1 MNAVVVSLIAFVGFG
16 FGVFVYSRW
25 LEKLLGVNPEEKT
38 PAYTRGDG
46 VDYVPAK
53 SWLVLFG
60 HHFSSIAGAAPIVGP
75 VIAVSIWGWSPVLL
89 WVVLGSV
96 LIGGLHDFSALVI
109 SVKSEGR
116 SIADISEDVISGR
129 ARFLF
134 SLFVFFAL
142 ILVVAVFAYLC
153 SKTIVTDTRIVFPSL
168 GLIPVAILVGV
179 LMYRVKFNQTVS
191 TLIGLMLL
199 AGLVFLSTYISSD
212 MIGGSLN
219 VWLVVLLI
227 YAFIASITPVNILLQ
242 PRDYLSS
249 YLLFLGV
256 ISGYLGVFISHPMMK
271 VPYYVSGS
279 ASKAYLWPM
288 LFVTVACGALSGF
301 HSLIASGTTSKQIP
315 NQRYARRIGYG
326 AMILEGALA
335 VLAMI
340 CVSAGLKDFSSF
352 KEIISTGGPISAFSK
367 GFGSLTRPIL
377 GGFGAMIGVV
387 ILNAFILTTLDTA
400 TRITRYIFEELTS
413 VKNRWISTF
422 IVILLAGFLAWGGR
436 WRMIWPTFGASNQ
449 LVATL
454 ALFVTACWLLSK
466 NKSFWIAIV
475 PGVLMLA
482 TTLTALGL
490 QIIKYFHSHQYL
502 LLCISVI
509 LIILACYVLFEVI
522 SVLARGMRRESG
534 QG

>member
-1 MNAVVVSLIAFVGFG
+1 MNAVIVSLIAFVGFA
-16 FGVFVYSRW
+16 FGILIYSRW
-25 LEKLLGVNPEEKT
+25 IEKMLGVNPGEKT
-38 PAYTRGDG
+38 PAYTKYDG

-53 SWLVLFG
+53 NWLVLFG

-109 SVKSEGR
+109 SIKSQGR
-116 SIADISEDVISGR
+116 SIADISEDVISKR
-129 ARFLF
+129 ARLLF

-153 SKTIVTDTRIVFPSL
+153 SKTIVTDTRVVFPSL
-168 GLIPVAILVGV
+168 GLIPVAVLVGF
-179 LMYRVKFNQTVS
+179 LMYRIKFNQIAA
-191 TLIGLMLL
+191 TLIGLGLL
-199 AGLVFLSTYISSD
+199 AGLIIFGTYVSVDWIS
-212 MIGGSLN
+212 GSLN
-219 VWLVVLLI
+219 VWLIVLLI

-242 PRDYLSS
+242 PRDYLSA

-256 ISGYLGVFISHPMMK
+256 ISGYLGVFITRPVMSAPS
-271 VPYYVSGS
+271 YVSGS
-279 ASKAYLWPM
+279 AFEASLWPM

-301 HSLIASGTTSKQIP
+301 HSLIASGTTSKQIS

-335 VLAMI
+335 VLAVI
-340 CVSAGLKDFSSF
+340 CVSAGLQDFTTF
-352 KEIISTGGPISAFSK
+352 KEIMSKGGPIAAFSN
-367 GFGSLTRPIL
+367 GFGEMTKPIL
-377 GGFGAMIGVV
+377 AGFGTMIGVV

-413 VKNRWISTF
+413 IKNRWVSTS
-422 IVILLAGFLAWGGR
+422 IVIVLAGSLAWGGR
-436 WRMIWPTFGASNQ
+436 WRIIWPTFGASNQ

-466 NKSFWIAIV
+466 NKSFWVALV
-475 PGVLMLA
+475 PGILMLA
-482 TTLTALGL
+482 TTLTALAL
-490 QIIKYFHSHQYL
+490 QILKYFRTGQYL
-502 LLCISVI
+502 LLAISAL
-509 LIILACYVLFEVI
+509 LIILACYVLIEVI
-522 SVLARGMRRESG
+522 AVLVAGRNRG
-534 QG
+534 

>member
-1 MNAVVVSLIAFVGFG
+1 MNTVIVSLIAFVGFA
-16 FGVFVYSRW
+16 FGIFVYSRW
-25 LEKLLGVNPEEKT
+25 IEKLLGVDPNEKT
-38 PAYTRGDG
+38 PAYTEADG

-53 SWLVLFG
+53 NWLVLFG

-109 SVKSEGR
+109 SMKNKGR
-116 SIADISEDVISGR
+116 SIADISEDVISKR
-129 ARFLF
+129 ARLLF

-168 GLIPVAILVGV
+168 GLIPVAILVGI
-179 LMYRVKFNQTVS
+179 LMYRIKFNQIAS
-191 TLIGLMLL
+191 TLIGLALL
-199 AGLVFLSTYISSD
+199 SGLIVISTYISPNL
-212 MIGGSLN
+212 IGGTLN
-219 VWLVVLLI
+219 VWLVVLLV

-242 PRDYLSS
+242 PRDYLSA
-249 YLLFLGV
+249 YLLFFGV
-256 ISGYLGVFISHPMMK
+256 ISGYLGIFITHPTMNA
-271 VPYYVSGS
+271 PFYVSGS
-279 ASKAYLWPM
+279 SSQAYLWPM

-301 HSLIASGTTSKQIP
+301 HSLIASGTTSKQIS

-335 VLAMI
+335 VLALI
-340 CVSAGLKDFSSF
+340 CVGAGLKDFTSF
-352 KEIISTGGPISAFSK
+352 KEIMSTSGPISAFSK
-367 GFGSLTRPIL
+367 GFGTLTEPL
-377 GGFGAMIGVV
+377 LAGFGAMIGVV

-413 VKNRWISTF
+413 IKNRWISTG
-422 IVILLAGFLAWGGR
+422 IVIVLAGFLAWGGR
-436 WRMIWPTFGASNQ
+436 WRTIWPTFGASNQ

-466 NKSFWIAIV
+466 NKPFRIALI
-475 PGVLMLA
+475 PGILMLA

-490 QIIKYFHSHQYL
+490 QILKYFHSKQYL
-502 LLCISVI
+502 LLGISVL
-509 LIILACYVLFEVI
+509 LIILACYVLMEVI
-522 SVLARGMRRESG
+522 RVLMKRKIFNNL
-534 QG
+534 